1 MYVFL
6 SHITFRTSNINL
18 VQIQLQIQIL
28 IYIKSNTNLDVCRK
42 PKIITIIIKTK
53 EQLNKLFQRVKRME
67 TLLECGKKSWESARI
82 I

>member
-6 SHITFRTSNINL
+6 SHITFRTNNINL
-18 VQIQLQIQIL
+18 VQIQLQILI